1 MKDLFKDLC
10 EEIEVVDVLDSKA
23 DDSADAEALMSG
35 DLLDEIEFDV
45 ILG

>member
-10 EEIEVVDVLDSKA
+10 EEIEVVDVLDKEA
-23 DDSADAEALMSG
+23 DSSADAEALMNG